1 MGLSRDQ
8 VEQLRSTLK
17 AVPKAPAASLD
28 TTKQDAV
35 KLLAREIEGLQRR
48 GYSLEQIAEMLKG
61 GGLVV
66 STPTLKSYLSR
77 AKTTRERGKGAG
89 RRREAVGGANAPAT
103 AGVASVVKADA
114 SRGATP
120 KTTGKGTP
128 PAPGG
133 VSPRDGV
140 VVAPVKASPAS
151 PAADTT
157 AAETPEP
164 AALRGGKDA
173 FLIKDKDSY

>member
-17 AVPKAPAASLD
+17 AVPKAPAESLD

-35 KLLAREIEGLQRR
+35 KLLAREIEALQRR

-89 RRREAVGGANAPAT
+89 LRRKAVGGANAPAT
-103 AGVASVVKADA
+103 AEVAVVVKAAA

-128 PAPGG
+128 QAPGG
-133 VSPRDGV
+133 VSALDGSGI
-140 VVAPVKASPAS
+140 AAVKAAPAS
-151 PAADTT
+151 PTADAA
-157 AAETPEP
+157 APEAP
-164 AALRGGKDA
+164 APTALRGGKDA
-173 FLIKDKDSY
+173 FLIKDKGSY

>member
-1 MGLSRDQ
+1 M
-8 VEQLRSTLK
+8 
-17 AVPKAPAASLD
+17 
-28 TTKQDAV
+28 

-77 AKTTRERGKGAG
+77 AKATRERGKGAG
-89 RRREAVGGANAPAT
+89 PKRKAAGGANAPAT
-103 AGVASVVKADA
+103 AEVESVVKADA
-114 SRGATP
+114 SRSATP
-120 KTTGKGTP
+120 KTTGKGTS

-133 VSPRDGV
+133 VSALDGSGG
-140 VVAPVKASPAS
+140 AAVKASPAS
-151 PAADTT
+151 PRTVAA
-157 AAETPEP
+157 AAETPAP
-164 AALRGGKDA
+164 AVLRGGKDA